1 MFGIYALRQLKK
13 TQSIIT
19 ERQTLNNS
27 FKNKWLNQ
35 LMPFRSINKL
45 PKPRTLKIKILASEV
60 YVNAKAYKYLCPG
73 P

>member
-13 TQSIIT
+13 TQPIIA

-27 FKNKWLNQ
+27 FRNKWLNQ

-45 PKPRTLKIKILASEV
+45 PKPRTLKIKFLTSEV
-60 YVNAKAYKYLCPG
+60 YVNAKAYKYLCLG